1 MYGKTLAST
10 CVMWIDHLNLL
21 LENQPTFVDDIVFF
35 IEINRM
41 PMVSDDVP

>member
-1 MYGKTLAST
+1 MGRPRLLVRDVDS
-10 CVMWIDHLNLL
+10 LNLL